1 MLKKTIY
8 LFTILSVLATMG
20 FGCKGLTAEQQ
31 AAIKP
36 VTLNYWTVFN
46 DTGQLAKFAEGYKK
60 ILPYVT
66 INIKQVRVD
75 EFEKMFTNALAEDIA
90 PDVVS
95 INARDIRKYQS
106 KLAEMPA
113 DIKVS
118 NVTVKG
124 GQFSQQT
131 VVTTETKNMP
141 SAGFV
146 KSSFISTVY
155 NDAVISGKIYGLPIA
170 MDTMAIYYNRDL
182 LDQAGISE
190 PPKTWDDFMKAA
202 KAGTRFNDK
211 GDIIQSGVALG
222 TSKNIPRAFDIL
234 SLLMMQSGVKMTQ
247 GGYVNFANGVE
258 SAGAK
263 HPAVTA
269 LRFYTD
275 FAQPTKEVYAWN
287 DKMGDA
293 LEAFTRGQAV
303 FYFGFAYD
311 YPKIKSRAPQLNIEV
326 MPMLQLNEKAPANVA
341 NYWLETVVK
350 KSKHQNEA
358 WDFVMFMTK
367 PENIKKYCEATIHPT
382 PLRSQIND
390 QKENAAIAPFA
401 SQVLNAENW
410 YRGKDSATAEKAF
423 GDLITNYLL
432 STAGEQKQT
441 DSALLQYAAQ
451 VAQQTM

>member
-46 DTGQLAKFAEGYKK
+46 DTGQLAKFAEWYKK
-60 ILPYVT
+60 VRPYVT
-66 INIKQVRVD
+66 VNIKQVRVD

-170 MDTMAIYYNRDL
+170 KDTMAIY
-182 LDQAGISE
+182 
-190 PPKTWDDFMKAA
+190 
-202 KAGTRFNDK
+202 
-211 GDIIQSGVALG
+211 
-222 TSKNIPRAFDIL
+222 
-234 SLLMMQSGVKMTQ
+234 
-247 GGYVNFANGVE
+247 
-258 SAGAK
+258 
-263 HPAVTA
+263 
-269 LRFYTD
+269 
-275 FAQPTKEVYAWN
+275 
-287 DKMGDA
+287 
-293 LEAFTRGQAV
+293 
-303 FYFGFAYD
+303 
-311 YPKIKSRAPQLNIEV
+311 
-326 MPMLQLNEKAPANVA
+326 
-341 NYWLETVVK
+341 
-350 KSKHQNEA
+350 
-358 WDFVMFMTK
+358 
-367 PENIKKYCEATIHPT
+367 
-382 PLRSQIND
+382 
-390 QKENAAIAPFA
+390 
-401 SQVLNAENW
+401 
-410 YRGKDSATAEKAF
+410 
-423 GDLITNYLL
+423 
-432 STAGEQKQT
+432 
-441 DSALLQYAAQ
+441 
-451 VAQQTM
+451 